1 MADLPK
7 IFIIFAGLALR
18 AKVKISYKTSENIY
32 YMRKT
37 YRIYQ
42 KYMFIFLRLLPSLLK
57 WYLYNLA
64 FRRRDVAI
72 VTVYPRQQTGQSAMI
87 FCKITKM
94 DNAKRLTGSPV
105 WGDLDVA

>member
-37 YRIYQ
+37 
-42 KYMFIFLRLLPSLLK
+42 
-57 WYLYNLA
+57 
-64 FRRRDVAI
+64 
-72 VTVYPRQQTGQSAMI
+72 
-87 FCKITKM
+87 
-94 DNAKRLTGSPV
+94 
-105 WGDLDVA
+105 